1 MLSLSLYKVNFD
13 ELNIN
18 NLSKRALLD
27 SLRKFWT
34 NDDYSYLAYLEKLNI
49 NYYQKFTNIFELNNN
64 LNEEIKLLLKKTQD
78 ILILKLLI
86 CLNPKI

>member
-64 LNEEIKLLLKKTQD
+64 LIS
-78 ILILKLLI
+78 I
-86 CLNPKI
+86 